1 MHPRHAPPSPS
12 TDETLLDALS
22 SVEYAALQ
30 WSVRT
35 ANGLS
40 ALEQQQRD
48 AWLNANPCHRQAF
61 DEFQTIHATIDA
73 MPAKA
78 TAQLQASVA
87 LETASVNS
95 NPCGIAAHTAA
106 HSTSVRRNAHQQ
118 RRRWLAS
125 GMLAASMASVLGA
138 TGWLGWQHWQA
149 KVLFDR
155 HYETGMGQQLTAS
168 LPDGSQIV
176 ADSSTQFQVKIYR
189 HQRVVTLHEGQAVF
203 KVAAD
208 PARPFIVTAGS
219 VHVTVTGTRF
229 SVRYIPS
236 LDGARVHI
244 GVEQGSVHVTARHA
258 QREVPEGVTLTA
270 GQAVYADAQGA
281 ISTVTALQPGGFAA
295 WRAGRI
301 NLDNVPLSQALAE
314 LARYGE
320 HGITLQHDGLAQM
333 RITASIS
340 LRDVQGFLRS
350 LPQVLP
356 VRLEYHRSGVRIL
369 ARQ

>member
-1 MHPRHAPPSPS
+1 MHPRHAPPSLY
-12 TDETLLDALS
+12 TDETLLDELS

-35 ANGLS
+35 GNGLS

-48 AWLNANPCHRQAF
+48 AWLDADACHRQAF
-61 DEFQTIHATIDA
+61 DEFQAIHATIDA
-73 MPAKA
+73 LPAKA

-87 LETASVNS
+87 LETAAVNS
-95 NPCGIAAHTAA
+95 SPSGIVAHTAA
-106 HSTSVRRNAHQQ
+106 HSTIAHRNAHQQ
-118 RRRWLAS
+118 RRRWLAG
-125 GMLAASMASVLGA
+125 GMLAASMASLLGA
-138 TGWLGWQHWQA
+138 TGWLSWQHWQA
-149 KVLFDR
+149 QVLFGR

-208 PARPFIVTAGS
+208 PARPFIVTAGA
-219 VHVTVTGTRF
+219 VYVTVTGTRF
-229 SVRYIPS
+229 SVRHIPS
-236 LDGARVHI
+236 LDGGRVHI
-244 GVEQGSVHVTARHA
+244 GVEQGSVHVTAQHT
-258 QREVPEGVTLTA
+258 QRAMSEGVALSA
-270 GQAVYADAQGA
+270 GQAVYADDQGA
-281 ISTVTALQPGGFAA
+281 LSTVAALQPGGFAA
-295 WRAGRI
+295 WQAGRI

-356 VRLEYHRSGVRIL
+356 VRLEYHGSGVRIMV
-369 ARQ
+369 R